1 MLRCAATHEA
11 WPVKGGA
18 DVCGAVGLHCSGH
31 ACQAHHRLQAV
42 TCASFVHVITAI
54 NCMYQ
59 LSVSIAYTQND
70 PEEEK
75 RLLEEQRK
83 AQEAAART
91 ARIEAKAAKARR
103 SLPLPLPPASANTL
117 ARASITL
124 FCIKI
129 LMPMFC
135 WVSVKIARSYFLH
148 VLSPI
153 RNMTL

>member
-1 MLRCAATHEA
+1 LI
-11 WPVKGGA
+11 
-18 DVCGAVGLHCSGH
+18 LHLSMSKQPST
-31 ACQAHHRLQAV
+31 AC
-42 TCASFVHVITAI
+42 I
-54 NCMYQ
+54 NSMCH
-59 LSVSIAYTQND
+59 TQND

-103 SLPLPLPPASANTL
+103 SLPLPLSSASADTL
-117 ARASITL
+117 LRASITL

-129 LMPMFC
+129 LMPVFS

-148 VLSPI
+148 GLSPI